1 MTNRLSYRILH
12 RFNSWSRIKI
22 TVEMFQAIFTLDRVT
37 PCFLKIVMG
46 LGRKICPKDED
57 FMTCYSR
64 VATSSSGERVEDNLS
79 NEDTQEENLAGGQ
92 YLISVCK

>member
-1 MTNRLSYRILH
+1 
-12 RFNSWSRIKI
+12 
-22 TVEMFQAIFTLDRVT
+22 MFQAICTLDRVT

-46 LGRKICPKDED
+46 LGRKLFSKDED

-64 VATSSSGERVEDNLS
+64 IVTSSSGERAEDSLS
-79 NEDTQEENLAGGQ
+79 NEGTQEENLAGGQ